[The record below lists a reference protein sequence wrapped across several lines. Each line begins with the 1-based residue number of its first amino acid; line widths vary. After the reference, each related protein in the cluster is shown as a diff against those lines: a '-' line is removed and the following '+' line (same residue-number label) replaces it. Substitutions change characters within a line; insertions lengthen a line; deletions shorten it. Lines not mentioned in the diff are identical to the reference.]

1 MAYMEVLLREDLE
14 HLGDRGQIV
23 RVRRGYG
30 RNYLL
35 PRGLAVEASAG
46 NVRQIEAERSVLTKR
61 EARERAAAEQS
72 SKNLLGLSLSF
83 ERKAGEEGRLF
94 GSVTL
99 LDIVHA
105 LEAAGHT
112 VDRHRIKMKDAIK
125 VTGEHEVSLRLHRDV
140 LVPIKI
146 VVTAEGGDEAGSAP
160 VEAAPAIPG
169 FDPVAPGEGA
179 DAHQDEYEDY
189 EE

>member
-46 NVRQIEAERSVLTKR
+46 NVRQIEAEKSVLTKR
-61 EARERAAAEQS
+61 EARERAAAEEA
-72 SKNLLGLSLSF
+72 SKNLVGLSLTF
-83 ERKAGEEGRLF
+83 ERKVGEEGRLF

-112 VDRHRIKMKDAIK
+112 VDRHRIRMKDVIK
-125 VTGEHEVSLRLHRDV
+125 STGDHEVSLRLHRDV

-146 VVTAEGGDEAGSAP
+146 HVAAEGGDEAVAA

>member
-1 MAYMEVLLREDLE
+1 MEVLLREDLE

-46 NVRQIEAERSVLTKR
+46 NVRQIEDERRVLAKR
-61 EARERAAAEQS
+61 EARERGAAEEA
-72 SKNLLGLSLSF
+72 SKNLVGLSLSF
-83 ERKAGEEGRLF
+83 ERRAGEEGRLF

-105 LEAAGHT
+105 LDAAGHK
-112 VDRHRIKMKDAIK
+112 VDRHRIRMKDTIK
-125 VTGEHEVSLRLHRDV
+125 TTGEHEVSLRLHRDV
-140 LVPIKI
+140 QVPIKI
-146 VVTAEGGDEAGSAP
+146 VVTAEGGDEVATPA
-160 VEAAPAIPG
+160 EAAPVIPG

-179 DAHQDEYEDY
+179 DAHDDEYEDY
-189 EE
+189 DE